1 MKKVP
6 TDLRNQILAL
16 LETPKKIRDISEE
29 IEKSKKISSHY
40 LRIMLQ
46 RGEIKKVVDFRD
58 LRSFFYVA
66 VNEIDKSAMVA
77 Q

>member
-6 TDLRNQILAL
+6 DSLRSQILVL
-16 LETPKKIRDISEE
+16 LETPKKIHDISKE

-46 RGEIKKVVDFRD
+46 RGEIRKVVDFRD
-58 LRSFFYVA
+58 LRSFFYVVVSEA
-66 VNEIDKSAMVA
+66 S
-77 Q
+77 

>member
-6 TDLRNQILAL
+6 INLRNQILNL
-16 LETPKKIRDISEE
+16 LETPKKIQDISEK

-46 RGEIKKVVDFRD
+46 SGEIRKIVDFRD
-58 LRSFFYVA
+58 LRSFFYVVTSEA
-66 VNEIDKSAMVA
+66 S
-77 Q
+77 